1 MRGEMCW
8 LCLLWSLVGPGG
20 PAARAGSLTDVF
32 RRPEFEN
39 LGLAPLGDVLATT
52 VASAYPVASA
62 SSSVIYQFN
71 PALDTVERRTGVA
84 GPLFGERAETIGKG
98 RLNLG
103 LAYSYIHFT
112 TVNGDDLSSLPS
124 RRTVG
129 GRILFIPTGRDTVLK
144 NGRITTFL
152 PVQVTADIDVTAH
165 QLAASATYGLTPRLD
180 VNLTVPLLHTS
191 LDLTANGLAPDP
203 RFPQFELPPG
213 EPSTTIHPSGFADS
227 TGVGDVL
234 LRAKYLIHD
243 GAPVDVAAGLGLA
256 LPSGNEDDFQGA
268 GATRVQPALIL
279 SRLFTERV
287 EAFLN
292 LGVDCNADDVDRSV
306 VRWAVG
312 GTAQVAETL
321 TAAVTFLGRN
331 ELGAQA
337 EPIRLPFFF
346 QIERNDIYDASVG
359 LRWRFAESGI
369 LSANVVLP
377 LNRDGI
383 RAVAVPTLDVE
394 YGF

>member
-1 MRGEMCW
+1 MRRWWCC
-8 LCLLWSLVGPGG
+8 LFLLWGVAGV

-32 RRPEFEN
+32 RRAEFKN
-39 LGLAPLGDVLATT
+39 LGLAPLGDALATT
-52 VASAYPVASA
+52 IASAYPVASA
-62 SSSVIYQFN
+62 SSSVIYEYN
-71 PALDTVERRTGVA
+71 PALETFERRTGVA
-84 GPLFGERAETIGKG
+84 GPLFGERAETIGAG

-103 LAYSYIHFT
+103 LAYSYIHFAT
-112 TVNGDDLSSLPS
+112 INGDDLDSLPS
-124 RRTVG
+124 RRSVG
-129 GRILFIPTGRDTVLK
+129 GRILFIPNPGKVPLKSGRL
-144 NGRITTFL
+144 TTLL

-165 QLAASATYGLTPRLD
+165 QLAASVTYGVTPRLD

-191 LDLTANGLAPDP
+191 LGLTANELAPDP
-203 RFPQFELPPG
+203 RFPQFALQNG
-213 EPSTTIHPSGFADS
+213 VTRSVSPSGSADS

-234 LRAKYLIHD
+234 LRAKYRLHA

-256 LPSGNEDDFQGA
+256 LPSGNESDFQGA
-268 GATRVQPALIL
+268 GATRVEPALIL
-279 SRLFTERV
+279 SRLFTERF

-292 LGVDCNADDVDRSV
+292 LGVDFNANDVNRSV

-312 GTAQVAETL
+312 GTAEVIDAL
-321 TAAVTFLGRN
+321 TIALTFLGRN

-377 LNRDGI
+377 LNREGV
-383 RAVAVPTLDVE
+383 RAVAVPTLDAE
-394 YGF
+394 YSF

>member
-1 MRGEMCW
+1 MRSWVCW
-8 LCLLWSLVGPGG
+8 LALLWVLGAGA

-32 RRPEFEN
+32 RRPEFKN
-39 LGLAPLGDVLATT
+39 LGLAPLGNALATT
-52 VASAYPVASA
+52 VASSYPVASA
-62 SSSVIYQFN
+62 SSSVIYVYN
-71 PALDTVERRTGVA
+71 PALDTMERRTGVA
-84 GPLFGERAETIGKG
+84 GPLFGERAETIGRG
-98 RLNLG
+98 QLNLG
-103 LAYSYIHFT
+103 LAYSYIHFAT
-112 TVNGDDLSSLPS
+112 INGDDLDSLPS
-124 RRTVG
+124 RRSVG
-129 GRILFIPTGRDTVLK
+129 GQILFLPVPKGITLRDGRF
-144 NGRITTFL
+144 TTFL

-165 QLAASATYGLTPRLD
+165 QLAATATYGVTSRLD

-191 LDLTANGLAPDP
+191 LDLTATGLAPDP
-203 RFPQFELPPG
+203 RFPKFALPRG
-213 EPSTTIHPSGFADS
+213 EPSTIVNPSGSDDA

-243 GAPVDVAAGLGLA
+243 GAPVDVAAGLALA

-268 GATRVQPALIL
+268 GTTRVQPTLIL
-279 SRLFTERV
+279 SRLFTERF

-292 LGVDCNADDVDRSV
+292 LGVECNADDVDRSV

-312 GTAQVAETL
+312 GTAQIVEAL

-331 ELGAQA
+331 ELGAQTD
-337 EPIRLPFFF
+337 PIRLPFFF

-377 LNRDGI
+377 LNRDGV

-394 YGF
+394 YAF

>member
-1 MRGEMCW
+1 MRGWRCW
-8 LCLLWSLVGPGG
+8 LCLLSGFAGLGAS
-20 PAARAGSLTDVF
+20 AARAGSLTDVF
-32 RRPEFEN
+32 RRPEFAN
-39 LGLAPLGDVLATT
+39 LGLAPLGAALATT
-52 VASAYPVASA
+52 VASSYPVASA
-62 SSSVIYQFN
+62 SSSVLYEYN
-71 PALDTVERRTGVA
+71 PALETFERRTGVA
-84 GPLFGERAETIGKG
+84 GPLFGERAETIGRG
-98 RLNLG
+98 ELNLG

-112 TVNGDDLSSLPS
+112 TINGDDLGSLPS
-124 RRTVG
+124 RRSVE
-129 GRILFIPTGRDTVLK
+129 GRILFIPKPKNAVLR
-144 NGRITTFL
+144 NGRFTTFL

-165 QLAASATYGLTPRLD
+165 QLAASVTYGVTARLD

-203 RFPQFELPPG
+203 RFPQFALQNG
-213 EPSTTIHPSGFADS
+213 RTIPVSPSGSADA

-243 GAPVDVAAGLGLA
+243 GAPVDVAAGLALA

-268 GATRVQPALIL
+268 GATRIQPALIL
-279 SRLFTERV
+279 SRLFTERF
-287 EAFLN
+287 ETFLN
-292 LGVDCNADDVDRSV
+292 LGVDFNANDVNRSV

-312 GTAQVAETL
+312 GTAQVIEPL
-321 TAAVTFLGRN
+321 TIALTFLGRN

-369 LSANVVLP
+369 LSASVVLS
-377 LNRDGI
+377 LNRDGV
-383 RAVAVPTLDVE
+383 RAVAIPTLDVE
-394 YGF
+394 YAF